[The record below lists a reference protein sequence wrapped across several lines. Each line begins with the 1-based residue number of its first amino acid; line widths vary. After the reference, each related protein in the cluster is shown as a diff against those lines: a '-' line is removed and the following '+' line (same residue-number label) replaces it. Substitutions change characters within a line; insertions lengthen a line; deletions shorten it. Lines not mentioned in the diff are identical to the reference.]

1 MPSHPSWDDLD
12 EFLEPDD
19 FASLAT
25 ITLKGGAVLRDV
37 AGIFEEPGMSAAI
50 GTFEQDTTRPTFL
63 CKWSDVSAVRR
74 GDLFVIPDAA
84 GMLKNYEAH
93 KTPARTGDGMAVVS
107 LEPSL

>member
-12 EFLEPDD
+12 DFLDGDE

-25 ITLKGGAVLRDV
+25 ITLKSGAVLRDV
-37 AGIFEEPGMSAAI
+37 SGIFDEPGMSASL
-50 GTFEQDTTRPTFL
+50 GTFEQDTTRPTFT

-74 GDLFVIPDAA
+74 GDLFVIADDA
-84 GMLKNYEAH
+84 GVPKNYEAH
-93 KTPARTGDGMAVVS
+93 KTPMRSGDGMAVVH